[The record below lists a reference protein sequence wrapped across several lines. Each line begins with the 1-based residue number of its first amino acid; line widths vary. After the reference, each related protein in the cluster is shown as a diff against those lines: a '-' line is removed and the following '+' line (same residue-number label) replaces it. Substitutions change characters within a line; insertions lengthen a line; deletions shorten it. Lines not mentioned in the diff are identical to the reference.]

1 MPILH
6 HPSSNIHLPSSIYT
20 IGHSN
25 HTIEAFIALLRRHE
39 ITLVVDVRS
48 QPYSR
53 WSHQFNREILA
64 RDLQDAGV
72 AYQFMGDALGG
83 RPADSSLY
91 DPDQELP
98 DYQRVEQTPAY
109 QAGIDQLL
117 DLAAP
122 PFPPKLGGLRGVAVM
137 CSEGD
142 HRRCHRHLLITQTL
156 LGRGVRVLHIQP
168 DGATVEGEPVLQ
180 QLSLFE

>member
-1 MPILH
+1 VGEMNLV
-6 HPSSNIHLPSSIYT
+6 IHT
-20 IGHSN
+20 VGHSD
-25 HTIEAFIALLRRHE
+25 HTAEDFVDLLRRHG

-53 WSHQFNREILA
+53 WAHQFNRETLA
-64 RDLQDAGV
+64 RDLQDAGI
-72 AYQFMGDALGG
+72 AYRFMGDALGG
-83 RPADSSLY
+83 RPANPTLY
-91 DPDQELP
+91 DPEQERP
-98 DYQRVEQTPAY
+98 DYQRLEQTPAY

-117 DLAAP
+117 DLARAE
-122 PFPPKLGGLRGVAVM
+122 RVAVM

-168 DGATVEGEPVLQ
+168 DGTTVEGERIPQ
-180 QLSLFE
+180 QLSLFA

>member
-1 MPILH
+1 MPKDLL
-6 HPSSNIHLPSSIYT
+6 IHT
-20 IGHSN
+20 IGHSD
-25 HTIEAFIALLRRHE
+25 HTTETFVDLLRQHG

-53 WSHQFNREILA
+53 WTPQFNRETLA
-64 RDLQDAGV
+64 RDLQDAGIV
-72 AYQFMGDALGG
+72 YQYLGDALGG
-83 RPADSSLY
+83 RPADPDLY
-91 DPDQELP
+91 DPGQEHAN
-98 DYQRVEQTPAY
+98 YQRVEQTSAY

-117 DLAAP
+117 DLA
-122 PFPPKLGGLRGVAVM
+122 GTEQVAVM

-168 DGATVEGEPVLQ
+168 DGATVEGELIPQ
-180 QLSLFE
+180 QLSLFY

>member
-1 MPILH
+1 MNLL
-6 HPSSNIHLPSSIYT
+6 IHT

-25 HTIEAFIALLRRHE
+25 HTTAAFVDLLRRHG

-53 WSHQFNREILA
+53 WAHQFNREVLA
-64 RDLQDAGV
+64 RDLDDAGL
-72 AYQFMGDALGG
+72 AYRFMGDALGG
-83 RPADSSLY
+83 RPADPTLY
-91 DPDQELP
+91 DPEQEHP
-98 DYQRVEQTPAY
+98 DYQRLEQTPAY
-109 QAGIDQLL
+109 QSGIDQLL
-117 DLAAP
+117 DLAVSE
-122 PFPPKLGGLRGVAVM
+122 KVAVM

-142 HRRCHRHLLITQTL
+142 HRHCHRHLLITQTL

-168 DGATVEGEPVLQ
+168 DGTTMEGERIPQ

>member
-1 MPILH
+1 MPILQ

-20 IGHSN
+20 IGHSD
-25 HTIEAFIALLRRHE
+25 HTALAFVDLLRRHG
-39 ITLVVDVRS
+39 IALVVDARS

-53 WSHQFNREILA
+53 WAPQFNRENLA
-64 RDLQDAGV
+64 RDLQDAGI
-72 AYQFMGDALGG
+72 AYRFMGDALGG
-83 RPADSSLY
+83 RPADPTLY
-91 DPDQELP
+91 GPDQERP
-98 DYQRVEQTPAY
+98 NYQRVEQTPAY

-117 DLAAP
+117 DLA
-122 PFPPKLGGLRGVAVM
+122 GTEQVAVM

-168 DGATVEGEPVLQ
+168 DGAMVEGERIPQ
-180 QLSLFE
+180 QLSLF

>member
-1 MPILH
+1 MPQDLL
-6 HPSSNIHLPSSIYT
+6 IHT

-25 HTIEAFIALLRRHE
+25 HTIAAFVDLLRRHE

-53 WSHQFNREILA
+53 WAHQFNREILA
-64 RDLQDAGV
+64 RDLQDAGIT
-72 AYQFMGDALGG
+72 YCFMGDALGG
-83 RPADSSLY
+83 RPADQTLY
-91 DPDQELP
+91 DPDEEHP

-109 QAGIDQLL
+109 QAGIDDLL
-117 DLAAP
+117 DLARP
-122 PFPPKLGGLRGVAVM
+122 PSIPPTLGGLRGVAVM

-168 DGATVEGEPVLQ
+168 DGTTVEGERIPQ
-180 QLSLFE
+180 QLSLF